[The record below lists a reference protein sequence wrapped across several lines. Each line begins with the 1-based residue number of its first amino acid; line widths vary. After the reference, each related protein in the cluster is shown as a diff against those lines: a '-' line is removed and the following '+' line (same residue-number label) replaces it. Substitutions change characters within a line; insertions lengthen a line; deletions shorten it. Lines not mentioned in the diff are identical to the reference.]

1 MLSWVCVHPGI
12 LLVRKFEVEEFE
24 VEEMLNAEG

>member
-1 MLSWVCVHPGI
+1 MLSWVCGHPGI
-12 LLVRKFEVEEFE
+12 LLVWKFEVEEFE